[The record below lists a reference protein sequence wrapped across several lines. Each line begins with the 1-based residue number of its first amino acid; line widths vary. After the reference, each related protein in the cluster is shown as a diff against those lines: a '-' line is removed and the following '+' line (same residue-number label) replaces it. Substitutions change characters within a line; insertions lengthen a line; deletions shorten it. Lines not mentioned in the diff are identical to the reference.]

1 MNVDYLRLFNLMVY
15 LVYFFFKRVV
25 ICMIKIVIKIYII
38 FYCKYKCVES
48 MFEIVYDKVK
58 IVFIVVVYFECLKC
72 D

>member
-1 MNVDYLRLFNLMVY
+1 
-15 LVYFFFKRVV
+15 
-25 ICMIKIVIKIYII
+25 MIKIVIKIYII

>member
-1 MNVDYLRLFNLMVY
+1 
-15 LVYFFFKRVV
+15 
-25 ICMIKIVIKIYII
+25 MIKIVIKIYII

-48 MFEIVYDKVK
+48 MFEIVNDKVK

>member
-25 ICMIKIVIKIYII
+25 ICMIKIVIKIYI

-48 MFEIVYDKVK
+48 MFEIVYDKIK
-58 IVFIVVVYFECLKC
+58 IVFIVVVYFECLKY

>member
-1 MNVDYLRLFNLMVY
+1 
-15 LVYFFFKRVV
+15 
-25 ICMIKIVIKIYII
+25 MIKIVIKIYI

-48 MFEIVYDKVK
+48 MFEIVNDKVK